1 MAQVEPGGAD
11 RWAPGAEKGLS
22 ARTRLQEPRR
32 QGRRSC
38 AARERAG
45 GLDRSQRK
53 KTLNQNKTHR
63 FPTSFSKDIVGGA
76 RRERLSRIPR
86 GRLHPPTPRPGSP
99 APCPARPPGWA
110 RSRGQGAASASSH
123 PGFQTTRLCSSV
135 VNKSVAAASTLLCFL
150 AIKTLRRR
158 ENHRNTRELPENNR
172 DPKKKKKKVSV

>member
-1 MAQVEPGGAD
+1 MTRLWLDRMAQVEPGGAD

-32 QGRRSC
+32 QGRWSC

-53 KTLNQNKTHR
+53 KTLNQNKIHR

-99 APCPARPPGWA
+99 APCPVRPPGWA

-123 PGFQTTRLCSSV
+123 PGFQSTRLCSSV
-135 VNKSVAAASTLLCFL
+135 VNKVSPPPPRCFAS
-150 AIKTLRRR
+150 
-158 ENHRNTRELPENNR
+158 
-172 DPKKKKKKVSV
+172 